1 MESSKFQDSV
11 VVLAERVK
19 LRDSGGRCYTALA
32 VHDTMADSSWISSVL
47 ASQLPQNKV
56 RRVKI
61 NLQTIR
67 DTEPVKTKEHKIQIL
82 VGGTYRK
89 IKIYEAP
96 KDGSLPS
103 VHHDSYVRE
112 FLRNT
117 FGPVHLPEGDAELLL
132 GLKHH
137 IFSPNSLPCH
147 QYANLKLYESVINH
161 GYKIVCGN
169 IPNEDNDNFRFD
181 YSYGKNDSNFE

>member
-89 IKIYEAP
+89 NQ
-96 KDGSLPS
+96 DL
-103 VHHDSYVRE
+103 
-112 FLRNT
+112 
-117 FGPVHLPEGDAELLL
+117 
-132 GLKHH
+132 
-137 IFSPNSLPCH
+137 
-147 QYANLKLYESVINH
+147 
-161 GYKIVCGN
+161 
-169 IPNEDNDNFRFD
+169 
-181 YSYGKNDSNFE
+181 